1 MLGCSSCQQA
11 GLPGL
16 RSSITYDQVKADCI
30 PHPSCSLHGLARS
43 ACLITSTPDSTLLLS
58 WRSALQTTAALPFG
72 TIVVILVLWAL
83 VTIPLCIFGGI
94 VGKNNR

>member
-1 MLGCSSCQQA
+1 MQHTLELLSAWPAKIC
-11 GLPGL
+11 
-16 RSSITYDQVKADCI
+16 V
-30 PHPSCSLHGLARS
+30 PHDINSLTAL
-43 ACLITSTPDSTLLLS
+43 CLLS
-58 WRSALQTTAALPFG
+58 WLFALQTTAALPFG

>member
-1 MLGCSSCQQA
+1 MAWQ
-11 GLPGL
+11 
-16 RSSITYDQVKADCI
+16 
-30 PHPSCSLHGLARS
+30 SLHASRHLLLAVHWR
-43 ACLITSTPDSTLLLS
+43 LLS
-58 WRSALQTTAALPFG
+58 WLSALQTTAALPFG

>member
-1 MLGCSSCQQA
+1 MTYHWVTSDCSMPQ
-11 GLPGL
+11 
-16 RSSITYDQVKADCI
+16 
-30 PHPSCSLHGLARS
+30 SCSLHGPAGPGKVCVPWCHLVLVA
-43 ACLITSTPDSTLLLS
+43 PWLLLS
-58 WRSALQTTAALPFG
+58 WLPALQTTAALPFG